1 MAGKIYITG
10 RQTKEAS
17 KVTVYEGF
25 GNCKG
30 CGYALDDKEA
40 LTGFCKDCKDRA

>member
-1 MAGKIYITG
+1 MTGRIYKTG

-30 CGYALDDKEA
+30 CGYTLDNKEA
-40 LTGFCKDCKDRA
+40 STGFCRECQDK

>member
-1 MAGKIYITG
+1 MTGKIYKTG
-10 RQTKEAS
+10 RRTKEAS

-25 GNCKG
+25 GNCEE

-40 LTGFCKDCKDRA
+40 LTGVCRECQDK